1 MQTFATLESEVR
13 SYSRAFPAV
22 FVRAAGSELFD
33 EEGRRYLDFFSGAG
47 ALNYGHNNPR
57 LKQRI
62 KDYLDADGV
71 IHSLDMATGA
81 KRDFLQRFQRTI
93 LEPRGLRYKVQFTGP
108 TGTNAVEAAIKL
120 ARKATGRTNVVFF
133 TNAFHGMTLGSLALT
148 GNSAKR
154 AGAGVPLAHAV
165 PVPYEG
171 YLGGREDSLRYLEA
185 FLEDDSSGLDKPAA
199 VILETVQAEGGVNVA
214 SVEWLRRLAELLR
227 RHGIL
232 LIVDDIQTGCGRTGT
247 FFSFEE
253 AGLQPDLVTLSKSIS
268 GFGLPMAL
276 VLIRPEL
283 DLWAPGEHNGTFRG
297 NNLAFITGAEALS
310 YWEDDAFSRDILRKS
325 DLARRR
331 LEEIAA
337 RYPDIGA
344 GVRGRGLILGLDV
357 RSPELGPEVASG
369 AFRRGLLIE
378 AVGSRDNVLK
388 LLPPLVI
395 SDAELLEGI
404 GILEGSLAEA
414 LEMRALRESMAANV

>member
-1 MQTFATLESEVR
+1 MQIFATQESEVR
-13 SYSRAFPAV
+13 TYSRAFPVVFARAV
-22 FVRAAGSELFD
+22 GSELFD
-33 EEGRRYLDFFSGAG
+33 EDGRRYLDFFSGAG

-71 IHSLDMATGA
+71 THSLDMATEA
-81 KRDFLQRFQRTI
+81 KREFLQRFQRTI
-93 LEPRGLRYKVQFTGP
+93 LEPRGLHYKVQFTGP

-120 ARKATGRTNVVFF
+120 ARKATRRTNVVFF
-133 TNAFHGMTLGSLALT
+133 TNAYHGVTLGSLALT
-148 GNSAKR
+148 GNAAKR

-165 PVPYEG
+165 PVPFEG
-171 YLGGREDSLRYLEA
+171 YLGDREDSLRYLEA
-185 FLEDDSSGLDKPAA
+185 FLEDPSSGLDRPAA
-199 VILETVQAEGGVNVA
+199 VILETIQAEGGVNVA
-214 SVEWLRRLAELLR
+214 SVEWLRRLAELAR

-247 FFSFEE
+247 FFSFEH
-253 AGLQPDLVTLSKSIS
+253 AGIQPDLVTLSKSIS

-283 DLWAPGEHNGTFRG
+283 DIWAPGEHNGTFRG

-310 YWEDDAFSRDILRKS
+310 YWEDDAFSRDVVRKS
-325 DLARRR
+325 ELARRH

-337 RYPDIGA
+337 RYPEAGA
-344 GVRGRGLILGLDV
+344 SVRGRGLLLGLDV
-357 RSPELGPEVASG
+357 RSPELGPAVARN
-369 AFRRGLLIE
+369 AFQRGLLIE
-378 AVGSRDNVLK
+378 AVGPRDNVLK

-404 GILEGSLAEA
+404 RILEDSLAVA
-414 LEMRALRESMAANV
+414 LETGELREPMAVGT